1 MSNKDNNQIS
11 LMSLYQVGA
20 HRGNKKSR
28 LNPKLKSSIYGIK
41 DGLCLIDLAKTQNT
55 LAKVED
61 FLFNLGSK
69 KKQVL
74 VVGTSKHLKHLVAP
88 FSEKFVTG
96 QMPYVNSR
104 WLGGTLTNWL
114 TIKKT
119 LKTLEKL
126 NKILENK
133 EFYEKLS
140 KNEQLN
146 IVREKEKISKFF
158 EGLAHLKTNK
168 PSAIIILNASDDSI
182 AIKEAE
188 LVGIPVITLTHTS
201 ALALPHNLDMTIVT
215 NVYSINNVEL
225 ILQRMVDSYNRGAIN
240 SANVEVIDQT
250 KITAKV

>member
-28 LNPKLKSSIYGIK
+28 LNPKLKNSVYGIK

-55 LAKVED
+55 LSTVEE
-61 FLFNLGSK
+61 FLFNLGTK
-69 KKQVL
+69 KKQIL
-74 VVGTSKHLKHLVAP
+74 VIGTSKHLKELVSP
-88 FSEKFVTG
+88 FSKKFNSG
-96 QMPYVNSR
+96 QMPFVDSR

-126 NKILENK
+126 NKILENV

-146 IVREKEKISKFF
+146 VLRKKEKIARFF

-168 PSAIIILNASDDSI
+168 PSAIVILNASDDSI

-188 LVGIPVITLTHTS
+188 LVGIPVIALTHTS
-201 ALALPHNLDMTIVT
+201 AKALPHDLDMTVVT

-225 ILQRMVDSYNRGAIN
+225 ILDRMVESYNKGLTHQ
-240 SANVEVIDQT
+240 ANVEVIQEPKQT
-250 KITAKV
+250 TKV